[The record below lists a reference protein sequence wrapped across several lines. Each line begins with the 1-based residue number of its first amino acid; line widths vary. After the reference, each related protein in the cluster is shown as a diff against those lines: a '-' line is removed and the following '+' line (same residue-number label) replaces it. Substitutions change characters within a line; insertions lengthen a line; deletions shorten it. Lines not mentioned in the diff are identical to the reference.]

1 MKEITEEQQWLI
13 FELLEG
19 NLSKQESE
27 STLKSIQNNPEL
39 LQFYKELK
47 MTYLVP
53 DNSIL
58 FNKKQTLKKTIFT
71 VQIQTTL
78 KYAAAI
84 AVFGI
89 ISWLFYFS
97 KLNKINPQIS
107 SIPKKDNQN
116 EINTEKTTEP
126 SPKTNLHAFAKN
138 KNNRIYPK
146 DNQTISNYSTAK
158 LVATAPIKQ
167 LDSPIFTNAFSFENS
182 FLTQILENQYLSDE
196 EKLSK
201 ILKWKR
207 LNANAH
213 LNKAE
218 NIENSNLE
226 NNKVEMVFTDFEQLE
241 KDHQKQLRKLWFT
254 EARNGLKYG
263 KIPQVKLVSSKK
275 ENNWIPQV
283 NLQLKANTTYINAS
297 LIQ

>member
-19 NLSKQESE
+19 NLSKEESE
-27 STLKSIQNNPEL
+27 TTLKSIHNNPEQF
-39 LQFYKELK
+39 QFYNELK
-47 MTYLVP
+47 LTYLIP

-58 FNKKQTLKKTIFT
+58 FNKKQTLKKSIFT
-71 VQIQTTL
+71 IQIQSTL

-107 SIPKKDNQN
+107 STRRIENQN
-116 EINTEKTTEP
+116 NLKNTLEP
-126 SPKTNLHAFAKN
+126 EPKLSVITQN
-138 KNNRIYPK
+138 KDTRIPTKKSQITPNFSAPK
-146 DNQTISNYSTAK
+146 
-158 LVATAPIKQ
+158 VALTAPLKK
-167 LDSPIFTNAFSFENS
+167 LDSPIINNAFSFENS

-207 LNANAH
+207 LNAEAN
-213 LNKAE
+213 LNKTE
-218 NIENSNLE
+218 NTENSNLE
-226 NNKVEMVFTDFEQLE
+226 NNKVELVFTDFEQLE

>member
-1 MKEITEEQQWLI
+1 MKEISDEQQFLI

-19 NLSKQESE
+19 NLSKEESE
-27 STLKSIQNNPEL
+27 STLKAVQSSPEL
-39 LQFYKELK
+39 FQFYNELK
-47 MTYLVP
+47 LTYLAP

-58 FNKKQTLKKTIFT
+58 FNKKQTLKKSIFT
-71 VQIQTTL
+71 VQIQSTL

-107 SIPKKDNQN
+107 SIPRIEKQSKNDT
-116 EINTEKTTEP
+116 ENTTVP
-126 SPKTNLHAFAKN
+126 GSKTNLHANTKI
-138 KNNRIYPK
+138 KNNRIYQK
-146 DNQTISNYSTAK
+146 DNQTISNNSTVK
-158 LVATAPIKQ
+158 LVVNAPIKQ
-167 LDSPIFTNAFSFENS
+167 LDSHIITTAFSFENS

-207 LNANAH
+207 LNADAN
-213 LNKAE
+213 LNKTE
-218 NIENSNLE
+218 NLGNSNLE
-226 NNKVEMVFTDFEQLE
+226 NNKVEIVFTDFKKLE

>member
-1 MKEITEEQQWLI
+1 MKEISEEQQWLI

-19 NLSKQESE
+19 NLSKEESE
-27 STLKSIQNNPEL
+27 STLKSVQNNSEL
-39 LQFYKELK
+39 FQFYNELK
-47 MTYLVP
+47 LTYLVP
-53 DNSIL
+53 DNSIT
-58 FNKKQTLKKTIFT
+58 FNKKQSLKKSIFT
-71 VQIQTTL
+71 IQIQSTL

-97 KLNKINPQIS
+97 KLNKINPQITS
-107 SIPKKDNQN
+107 THRIEKQNQNNSKNTLDPEPKLSVITQYKNTRIPTKESQFTPKFSKPNVALNIPK
-116 EINTEKTTEP
+116 
-126 SPKTNLHAFAKN
+126 
-138 KNNRIYPK
+138 
-146 DNQTISNYSTAK
+146 
-158 LVATAPIKQ
+158 KQ
-167 LDSPIFTNAFSFENS
+167 LDSQIITNVFSFENS

-207 LNANAH
+207 LNADGN
-213 LNKAE
+213 LNKTEAS
-218 NIENSNLE
+218 ENSNLE

>member
-1 MKEITEEQQWLI
+1 MKEISEEQQWLI

-19 NLSKQESE
+19 NLSKEESE
-27 STLKSIQNNPEL
+27 STLKAVQSSPEL
-39 LQFYKELK
+39 FQFYNELK
-47 MTYLVP
+47 LTYLAP

-58 FNKKQTLKKTIFT
+58 FNKKQTLKKSIFT
-71 VQIQTTL
+71 VQIQSTL

-107 SIPKKDNQN
+107 SIPRIEKQSKNDT
-116 EINTEKTTEP
+116 ENTTVP
-126 SPKTNLHAFAKN
+126 GSKTNLHANTKI
-138 KNNRIYPK
+138 KNNRIYQK
-146 DNQTISNYSTAK
+146 DNQTISNNSTVK
-158 LVATAPIKQ
+158 LVVNAPIKQ
-167 LDSPIFTNAFSFENS
+167 LDSHIITTAFSFENS

-207 LNANAH
+207 LNADAN
-213 LNKAE
+213 LNKTE
-218 NIENSNLE
+218 NLGNSNLE
-226 NNKVEMVFTDFEQLE
+226 NNKVEIVFTDFKKLE

>member
-1 MKEITEEQQWLI
+1 MKEISEEQQWLI

-27 STLKSIQNNPEL
+27 STLKSIHDNPEL

-47 MTYLVP
+47 LTYLVP
-53 DNSIL
+53 DNSVL
-58 FNKKQTLKKTIFT
+58 FNKKQNLKKSIFT
-71 VQIQTTL
+71 IQIQSTL

-107 SIPKKDNQN
+107 STPKIDKQN
-116 EINTEKTTEP
+116 ETHLEKATELG
-126 SPKTNLHAFAKN
+126 PKTKLSAFAKI

-146 DNQTISNYSTAK
+146 DNQTISNYSTVK
-158 LVATAPIKQ
+158 LVANTPIKQ
-167 LDSPIFTNAFSFENS
+167 LDSPSFTNAFSFENS

-207 LNANAH
+207 LNADAN
-213 LNKAE
+213 LNKTE
-218 NIENSNLE
+218 NLENSNLE

-263 KIPQVKLVSSKK
+263 KIPQVKLVSSRKV
-275 ENNWIPQV
+275 NNWIPQV